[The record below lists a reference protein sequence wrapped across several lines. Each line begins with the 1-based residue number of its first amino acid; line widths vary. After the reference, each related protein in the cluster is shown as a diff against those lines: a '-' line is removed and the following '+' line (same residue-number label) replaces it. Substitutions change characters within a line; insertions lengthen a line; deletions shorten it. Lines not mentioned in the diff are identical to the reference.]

1 MKRDG
6 QNCLRLW
13 LKRLQVALCVIPLLA
28 GQTGVFAALLA
39 AASTLAGSHTTH
51 ASMSQG
57 GFMIVLSHERGQPGR
72 PNFLAHH
79 HPTSPAH
86 HHGLTVWLVC
96 ALGGSTQGL
105 ANHEACFSRGGQAEA
120 LRHKLQPAFEQSA
133 AAATA
138 VARPQISSFVSVPCF
153 PLQCPHALVGLPQ
166 AVQEMRTTLL
176 LI

>member
-1 MKRDG
+1 MKTAG

-28 GQTGVFAALLA
+28 GQTGVFPALLA
-39 AASTLAGSHTTH
+39 AASTLEGSHTTH
-51 ASMSQG
+51 ASISEG
-57 GFMIVLSHERGQPGR
+57 GFLIVLSHERGQPGR

-79 HPTSPAH
+79 QPENPAH

-105 ANHEACFSRGGQAEA
+105 ANHEACFSRGGQAEPSGNKA
-120 LRHKLQPAFEQSA
+120 RPGFERTA
-133 AAATA
+133 AA
-138 VARPQISSFVSVPCF
+138 RPHISGSVSVPCS
-153 PLQCPHALVGLPQ
+153 PLQRPHALVGLPQ